1 MSEHIENNMPFLG
14 INFEELIN
22 ILSFDHKMDH

>member
-1 MSEHIENNMPFLG
+1 MSEHIENNMPFMG
-14 INFEELIN
+14 INSEELIN